1 MFFNY
6 LVIKVKSIKYNTM
19 KTKVFLFTLS
29 FLITINNNLIADSP
43 LTSTD
48 ISKAYK
54 AKIIKKATLCN
65 GNINNNQI
73 LKFLSEKKNNIELKI
88 AVINEIGWD
97 INGKNNSEI
106 YFNYLKKLNDFSS
119 LDDFLNNADAETL
132 ICYAYI
138 KSMDDYFHVDEAI
151 SISQVA
157 KKRSNNSCCIHM
169 ICSLIE
175 AQKAQDIDWCTVYSI
190 MDDVRKNKSLKKDIK
205 PEAVEIIFN
214 YIDLYKDYCK

>member
-1 MFFNY
+1 M
-6 LVIKVKSIKYNTM
+6 KSKL
-19 KTKVFLFTLS
+19 FLFMLS
-29 FLITINNNLIADSP
+29 FLTTINNNSLADSP
-43 LTSTD
+43 LTSTN
-48 ISKAYK
+48 ISKAYN

-65 GNINNNQI
+65 GKINNNQI
-73 LKFLSEKKNNIELKI
+73 LKFLTNKKNNIELKI

-97 INGKNNSEI
+97 INGKKNSEI
-106 YFNYLKKLNDFSS
+106 YLNYIKQLNDFSS

-151 SISQVA
+151 SIAQVA
-157 KKRSNNSCCIHM
+157 KKRSNNSYCIHM

-175 AQKAQDIDWCTVYSI
+175 AQKALDSDWCTVYSI
-190 MDDVRKNKSLKKDIK
+190 MDDVRKNESLNKDIK
-205 PEAVEIIFN
+205 SEAVEIIFN